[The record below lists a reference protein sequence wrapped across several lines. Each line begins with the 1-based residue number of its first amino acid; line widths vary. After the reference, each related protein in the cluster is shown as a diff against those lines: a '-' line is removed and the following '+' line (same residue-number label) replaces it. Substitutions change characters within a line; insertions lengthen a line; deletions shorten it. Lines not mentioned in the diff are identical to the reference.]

1 MKAYLQNVL
10 SEPARVPV
18 KVKKG
23 RKIVNLVYTTKSGD
37 VKVKYKNNPNARVI
51 KHIKHSPR

>member
-1 MKAYLQNVL
+1 MKGYTQNVL

-23 RKIVNLVYTTKSGD
+23 RKMVNLVYTTKSGD
-37 VKVKYKNNPNARVI
+37 TKVKYRSNPDSHVI

>member
-10 SEPARVPV
+10 SAPGRIPV
-18 KVKKG
+18 MVKKG
-23 RKIVNLVYTTKSGD
+23 RKMVKMVYTTKSGD
-37 VKVKYKNNPNARVI
+37 VKNKYVANKSAKVI